1 MEEEGSRQGT
11 RIQTEDFSV
20 TCSGPKHLRRWPTTH
35 CKTAP
40 RGEQRKS
47 SPTAS
52 CPPRCGLD
60 TKRSAEETSGS
71 PLLGRTP
78 ACVLYRKMWRKVLVL
93 PCERSVPSLWCGDS
107 CCELSLW
114 FLLEVKYNFFQYC
127 PNYLW
132 KAHGLTHP
140 DSGKEPAGQKS
151 TCGLE
156 KLQWKFS
163 C

>member
-93 PCERSVPSLWCGDS
+93 PCERSEEDRSPRAGGRCAGLGPGGHAEGAPRAAVLQCCRRDALVQDS
-107 CCELSLW
+107 KGSSAQRKALSL
-114 FLLEVKYNFFQYC
+114 
-127 PNYLW
+127 
-132 KAHGLTHP
+132 
-140 DSGKEPAGQKS
+140 
-151 TCGLE
+151 
-156 KLQWKFS
+156 
-163 C
+163 